1 MRMTG
6 FIYNFFLIVVLL
18 FASSEITKAQLLNNC
33 NVVAALSPA
42 VDSILS
48 PGTALTLQNASTNA
62 TSFYF
67 IVNGF
72 NWYTFPANQPY
83 TVGFEVG
90 ITSVQIVATNGIC
103 SDTSR
108 KFNFLRTGVLPPNP
122 EKVTKNYGFNSGGT
136 LIGGA
141 LTLLNGDN
149 LIFGGTNPDQ
159 ISAGTIFRT
168 SPDGCLL
175 WATKIPNI
183 YPIEY
188 DQIYG
193 ATELPNG
200 QILIL
205 SRFQQS
211 EKYISKLTSSGTL
224 VWSKGLK
231 DASNDFQNTRIIEKL
246 PDNGFVTFS
255 RKWQDNGFVIT
266 RFTSSA
272 QILWQKFFKYNL
284 FDYYYFDRVAIMGNS
299 LYLAANI
306 SHFTNGGTGA
316 NYKSIISKINLINGE
331 SLWVKDYSIGSVNP
345 VFGDIIKLD
354 STLLINFTG
363 PTGNIQKTPIGGLMQ
378 IDTAGNVLKATLV
391 TEDYFPNPTFGPFG
405 ASNKRLIE
413 SGKNYYLLSSGGYQ
427 IFGLQGNGANS
438 KVIRFDS
445 AFQLKWAYQTGGVSA
460 PRYHFLTP
468 DSAKGCK
475 VFGVNYTKDLQTY
488 KLSNRFQVDRI
499 DTSGY
504 TTNPDCFFS
513 SQPAEIQNVSVS
525 AAMIQW
531 SIDSVCTN
539 TVEDFILPSQSAF
552 PDIRYV
558 CPDYI
563 DSCSLFAMSGQ
574 TKVCNLSQ
582 IYTYKCHKNKACN
595 QPTTWEVSSNVQ
607 IISLTDSL
615 LKVKFLNFG
624 RHVIYGKKLIGCFKA
639 EDSVVVNALSSSPP
653 LNLGDDMGICVGNI
667 KILHAG
673 NKYLNYQW
681 QDGSTDSTLALS
693 QPGLYWVKVTDSCQN
708 ILRDTINV
716 FISPAPIIS
725 IGNDRTI
732 CAKDTVHLTASAG
745 FLNYQW
751 SPNYQ
756 TNSTLGQTII
766 VNPLIDTVYFV
777 RAEATSGCFGFDTI
791 KIKVNNSPAI
801 NLGSDKSICAGDSI
815 ILDAGSGFSFY
826 NWSNSMSTQ
835 IVVLK
840 SQGIYSIEAITQL
853 GCKSYDTFRIVNV
866 HALPNL
872 NLDKNPDL
880 CIGTNKT
887 LDAGPGLVSYN
898 WNTGETTQKIIIN
911 SIGTYK
917 VLVKDIN
924 GCNGSDSTKIL
935 TIKPRPSLFLANDIL
950 LCSHESAILK
960 PNFTFSKY
968 LWNDGS
974 RNNSIIVSPPA
985 IYWLE
990 VTDQYGCIG
999 RDSILVSLKND
1010 CITGVNVPNAF
1021 TPNGDQKN
1029 DLFKPLVS
1037 ENLTKY
1043 DFRIYNRF
1051 GNLIFQ
1057 SNNVS
1062 EGWNGKVNQILQ
1074 ENGAYIWTLTYQIQG
1089 QATKKQEGSFL
1100 LIR

>member
-1 MRMTG
+1 MKG
-6 FIYNFFLIVVLL
+6 FTYKKIFIILL
-18 FASSEITKAQLLNNC
+18 LLSAGSQIIKAQLPNNC
-33 NVVAALSPA
+33 NVIAAFSPA
-42 VDSILS
+42 VDSVLA
-48 PGTALTLQNASTNA
+48 PGIPLTLQNASTNA

-72 NWYTFPANQPY
+72 NFFTNPANQPLN
-83 TVGFEVG
+83 VGFEVG

-108 KFNFLRTGVLPPNP
+108 KFNFLRTGVLPPNL

-183 YPIEY
+183 YPVEY

-205 SRFQQS
+205 SRSQQT
-211 EKYISKLTSSGTL
+211 EKYISKLSSTGTL
-224 VWSKGLK
+224 IWSKGLK
-231 DASNDFQNTRIIEKL
+231 NPNNEFHYTRTIEKL

-255 RKWQDNGFVIT
+255 RDWQSNGLVIT
-266 RFTSSA
+266 RFSNNA

-284 FDYYYFDRVAIMGNS
+284 FDYYNFDRVAIIANG
-299 LYLAANI
+299 LFIAANI
-306 SHFTNGGTGA
+306 SYFNSNGGV
-316 NYKSIISKINLINGE
+316 NHKSIISKINLINGE
-331 SLWVKDYSIGSVNP
+331 SSWIKDYSIGSGNP

-363 PTGNIQKTPIGGLMQ
+363 PTGNTQKTPIGGLMQ
-378 IDTAGNVLKATLV
+378 IDTSGNVLKSTLV
-391 TEDYFPNPTFGPFG
+391 TEDYFPNPTLGPFI
-405 ASNKRLIE
+405 ASNKRLIQ

-445 AFQLKWAYQTGGVSA
+445 EFQLKWTYQTGGISA

-475 VFGVNYTKDLQTY
+475 VFGVNYSKDLQTY
-488 KLSNRFQVDRI
+488 KLSSRFQVDRI

-504 TTNPDCFFS
+504 TTNPDCFFL
-513 SQPAEIQNVSVS
+513 SQPAETQNVSVS
-525 AAMIQW
+525 AALVQW
-531 SIDSVCTN
+531 SVDSVCTN
-539 TVEDFILPSQSAF
+539 TVEDLILPSKSAF
-552 PDIRYV
+552 PDIRYI

-563 DSCSLFAMSGQ
+563 DSCSLFTTSGQ

-582 IYTYKCHKNKACN
+582 IYTYSCHKNKACN
-595 QPTTWEVSSNVQ
+595 QPTTWEVPGNVQ
-607 IISLTDSL
+607 IISQTDSL
-615 LKVKFLNFG
+615 LKVRFLNFG
-624 RHVIYGKKLIGCFKA
+624 RHVIYGRKLIGCFKA

-653 LNLGDDMGICVGNI
+653 LNLGDDVGICVGNT

-673 NKYLNYQW
+673 HKYLNYQW
-681 QDGSTDSTLALS
+681 QNGSTDSTLVIT
-693 QPGLYWVKVTDSCQN
+693 QPGQYWVKVTDSCQN
-708 ILRDTINV
+708 ILRDTINIS
-716 FISPAPIIS
+716 ISPAPNVS
-725 IGNDRTI
+725 IGSDRTI
-732 CAKDTVHLTASAG
+732 CAKDTVHLTATAG

-751 SPNYQ
+751 SPAYQ
-756 TNSTLGQTII
+756 ANSTLGQTII
-766 VNPLIDTVYFV
+766 VNPLIDTVYSV
-777 RAEATSGCFGFDTI
+777 KAELTLGCFGFDTI
-791 KIKVNNSPAI
+791 KIKVNNSPVI

-815 ILDAGSGFSFY
+815 ILDAGGGFSFY

-840 SQGIYSIEAITQL
+840 NKGIYSIEAITQF
-853 GCKSYDTFRIVNV
+853 GCKSYDTLRIVDV
-866 HALPNL
+866 YPLPKPI
-872 NLDKNPDL
+872 LDQNPDL
-880 CIGTNKT
+880 CIGTSKT
-887 LDAGPGLVSYN
+887 LDAGPSLTSYN
-898 WNTGETTQKIIIN
+898 WNTGETTQQIIIN

-917 VLVKDIN
+917 VQVKDIN
-924 GCNGSDSTKIL
+924 GCKGSDSTKIL
-935 TIKPRPSLFLANDIL
+935 TIRPRPSLFLPSDIF
-950 LCSHESAILK
+950 LCSYESATLK
-960 PNFTFSKY
+960 PISIFSKY

-974 RNNSIIVSPPA
+974 KNHEIKVTSPA
-985 IYWLE
+985 NYWLE
-990 VTDQYGCIG
+990 VADKYGCIG
-999 RDSILVSLKND
+999 RDSILVSLKNG

-1029 DLFKPLVS
+1029 DLFKPVVF

-1051 GNLIFQ
+1051 GSLIFQ
-1057 SNNVS
+1057 SNSVLD
-1062 EGWNGKVNQILQ
+1062 GWNGKVNQIPQ
-1074 ENGAYIWTLTYQIQG
+1074 GNGAYIWSLLYQIQG
-1089 QATKKQEGSFL
+1089 QAMKKQEGSFL